1 MVGTNDNPGMQ
12 TQKQIVGRQCRSLKA
27 MPRKLE
33 MMAAEWGDAD
43 ACNGSELHQLAVK
56 VQEVAESLVPDE

>member
-1 MVGTNDNPGMQ
+1 
-12 TQKQIVGRQCRSLKA
+12 